1 MGLTVEA
8 GPEDPASFAKI
19 VIALRVCVCVGYTC
33 SVYVRCM
40 CCCVLQRSRVD

>member
-33 SVYVRCM
+33 MCICAMYVLLCIAKK
-40 CCCVLQRSRVD
+40 